1 MATVVKVQGSFA
13 SGGDAFGLQVEREL
27 KKAGVPVASVSVGH
41 KVTVSSG
48 TLVWLADGPE
58 IIFTYTPAV
67 AKPAAQGAAGWTPA
81 PPAGS
86 VQNATAKP
94 AASKSTSDS
103 WIKPP
108 K

>member
-58 IIFTYTPAV
+58 IVFTYTPAIAPV
-67 AKPAAQGAAGWTPA
+67 QASAQNAGWKPSLSPAKSAAAKPASDW
-81 PPAGS
+81 
-86 VQNATAKP
+86 KP
-94 AASKSTSDS
+94 SLK
-103 WIKPP
+103 K
-108 K
+108 

>member
-67 AKPAAQGAAGWTPA
+67 AKPAAAWTPA

>member
-67 AKPAAQGAAGWTPA
+67 APVQNVTAKANENAAGWIKRP
-81 PPAGS
+81 GG
-86 VQNATAKP
+86 ATLG
-94 AASKSTSDS
+94 KSTE
-103 WIKPP
+103 PVP
-108 K
+108 VGEA